1 MKTTPVSFL
10 LYRKGSKVFSVGPSA
25 TIAEAVAE
33 MNTYRIGSVLVMDND
48 TLYGIFT
55 ERDVLTRVVGRSID
69 VQTAKVSTVMTVNPQ
84 TIRPSATVDDVMQ
97 IYSDKHCR
105 HLPVIENGHLLGML
119 SIGDVNRWIVDYHEA
134 ECIQLKTYITGMV
147 SH

>member
-10 LYRKGSKVFSVGPSA
+10 LDRKGSKVFSVGPSA

-55 ERDVLTRVVGRSID
+55 ERDVLTRVVGRFID

-97 IYSDKHCR
+97 I
-105 HLPVIENGHLLGML
+105 
-119 SIGDVNRWIVDYHEA
+119 
-134 ECIQLKTYITGMV
+134 
-147 SH
+147 